1 MKLYQNI
8 CFAGSRTEA
17 ENLWQCHRCVI
28 SLSYSLFFLIKGL
41 NLGHLEVN
49 DLWDFFWG
57 GEMNNTN
64 ITGFFGR
71 DGMSKALVK
80 ANFPEILV
88 VHPQ

>member
-49 DLWDFFWG
+49 DLWDFFG
-57 GEMNNTN
+57 GGDEQYKYNGVFLAEM
-64 ITGFFGR
+64 
-71 DGMSKALVK
+71 
-80 ANFPEILV
+80 E
-88 VHPQ
+88 